1 MDLIAPHSEMDIRN
15 LYSQLTHIS
24 LILLLLAQTIP
35 CQLTVTGVPGEV
47 GATGL
52 PGAPG
57 LPGAQGAKGDEG
69 PPGAPGIQVG
79 YQIMADLYSH
89 CFKSAHNIFLNK
101 FMSLS
106 AVSSSQ

>member
-1 MDLIAPHSEMDIRN
+1 MDIRN

-35 CQLTVTGVPGEV
+35 CQLTVTGAPGEV

-52 PGAPG
+52 PGGPG

-69 PPGAPGIQVG
+69 PPGAPGSKVG
-79 YQIMADLYSH
+79 YQIQIMADLYSNR
-89 CFKSAHNIFLNK
+89 FKSAHNIFLNK
-101 FMSLS
+101 CMSLS
-106 AVSSSQ
+106 VVSLSQ